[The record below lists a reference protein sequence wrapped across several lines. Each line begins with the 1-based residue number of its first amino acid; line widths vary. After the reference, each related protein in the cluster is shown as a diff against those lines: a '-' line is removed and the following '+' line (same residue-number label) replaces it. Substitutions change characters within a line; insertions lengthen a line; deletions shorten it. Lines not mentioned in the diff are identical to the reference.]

1 MVSGHGILIVEGVE
15 NPIELRQGDGFLV
28 KPETLFSLVD
38 NPSTPTQ
45 WCEDIFAECS
55 GNSLSFGGDGE
66 VAVSVQREPS
76 GHNLKHPTKWCP
88 PNK

>member
-1 MVSGHGILIVEGVE
+1 MLIVEGVE
-15 NPIELRQGDGFLV
+15 NSIELQQGDGFPV

-55 GNSLSFGGDGE
+55 GNSLSFE
-66 VAVSVQREPS
+66 VMAKWPIFSVAISPSILREQNRCF
-76 GHNLKHPTKWCP
+76 HCCP
-88 PNK
+88 QSWSSL